1 MLCFRCQVTAP
12 LGTAHTSQV
21 ATGNSLPHSGY
32 MTLTGLRTVILVN
45 IPLLQ
50 PPKEEILI
58 STPALQ
64 VAKKTRPNPC
74 PRLSGPT
81 THQGLGLVSALGVH
95 SRSRPWAEGTDI
107 KGCRAQKWDAGV
119 LGDTY
124 G

>member
-1 MLCFRCQVTAP
+1 
-12 LGTAHTSQV
+12 
-21 ATGNSLPHSGY
+21 

-45 IPLLQ
+45 NPLLQ

-81 THQGLGLVSALGVH
+81 THQGLGLVSALGYIPEAGLPGLRALT
-95 SRSRPWAEGTDI
+95 SKGAEPRS
-107 KGCRAQKWDAGV
+107 GCRGV